1 MAFPKTFPS
10 VLIPLNLIYINDLTP
25 LSSSCKEEE
34 ALSSVMYINRI
45 SDKPFCGTKKYNVH
59 QEKDIA

>member
-1 MAFPKTFPS
+1 MSFDKTFPS
-10 VLIPLNLIYINDLTP
+10 ARHSFNAMKINDLAS

-59 QEKDIA
+59 QDKDIA